1 MREGKQKGKT
11 LYLAKIM
18 LEETDADHALT
29 MPEILARLEE
39 YGLIAKRKSVY
50 DDIDCLQE
58 FGIDIRQEKRGR
70 NTYYYV
76 KNREFEEPELKL
88 LVDAILSSRFITE
101 KKSRE
106 LIEKLEHQT
115 SKYQADFMRHQII
128 VAGRIKS
135 MNESIYTVVDVIQNA
150 IVKKRQMR
158 FHYFRW
164 NLDKKP
170 EYSHDGAWSTVSPW
184 ALVWDDEKYYLVA
197 YDDEAKI
204 LKHYRVDKMRNTQM
218 LDEMSLGEKE
228 FKKQDKA
235 KYTLQRFSMFDGQDE
250 RVVLT
255 CENRMINILV
265 DRFGKDIPIMKVDEE
280 HFETRVD
287 VNVSAHFLGW
297 IAALGSG
304 VKISGPDKVV
314 EDMKAFIQGLS
325 DIYDKRK

>member
-106 LIEKLEHQT
+106 LIEKLEH
-115 SKYQADFMRHQII
+115 R
-128 VAGRIKS
+128 
-135 MNESIYTVVDVIQNA
+135 
-150 IVKKRQMR
+150 
-158 FHYFRW
+158 
-164 NLDKKP
+164 DK
-170 EYSHDGAWSTVSPW
+170 
-184 ALVWDDEKYYLVA
+184 
-197 YDDEAKI
+197 
-204 LKHYRVDKMRNTQM
+204 
-218 LDEMSLGEKE
+218 
-228 FKKQDKA
+228 
-235 KYTLQRFSMFDGQDE
+235 
-250 RVVLT
+250 
-255 CENRMINILV
+255 
-265 DRFGKDIPIMKVDEE
+265 
-280 HFETRVD
+280 
-287 VNVSAHFLGW
+287 
-297 IAALGSG
+297 
-304 VKISGPDKVV
+304 
-314 EDMKAFIQGLS
+314 
-325 DIYDKRK
+325 